1 MILNAATFAAHQVRT
16 GISMSF
22 EPLWA
27 APGMIPSHAL
37 AAMAAFVLGVAQLA
51 LPKGTFP
58 HRIMGYCWAALMAV
72 IAGSSLFIHRINP
85 PDGFSWIH
93 LLSVYVLVVL
103 PLAIWNARRGNIA
116 SHARSMGLM
125 FAGALVVAG
134 AFTFLPG
141 RIMHQVMF
149 GQ

>member
-1 MILNAATFAAHQVRT
+1 
-16 GISMSF
+16 MSF

-27 APGMIPSHAL
+27 ASAMIQGHAL
-37 AAMAAFVLGVAQLA
+37 AAMAAFVLGAAQLT
-51 LPKGTFP
+51 LPKGTIP

-85 PDGFSWIH
+85 PDGFSLIH
-93 LLSVYVLVVL
+93 LLSIYVLVVL
-103 PLAIWNARRGNIA
+103 PLAIWNARRGKIA

-134 AFTFLPG
+134 AFTFMPG

-149 GQ
+149 GP